1 MITVKINNNDV
12 SSFVNECEHV
22 PIVLRNRSYEPVL
35 REVNITINRNC
46 IHTISEN
53 HIVEILNGTT
63 PYFLGY
69 VFEINDDRSSTT
81 YTVVVYNYLYKLNEY
96 TIKNSSFLA
105 QVRLVTDYSSALT
118 FAPSDVNTVTNE
130 ITIADHGFDNDD
142 VIMFTSAGTLPDPVQ
157 ANYQYYV
164 RRIDLNTFA
173 IKINAFDDL
182 VLIDQGTGTHS
193 VTDDVELNDFI
204 RRDNE
209 AYSNTNIKWLFQK
222 MFGLAG
228 IGLVTSSVDSS
239 QIHTTVISAVSYN
252 WVWSEM
258 VLDYQ
263 MFQHIGFPSATNDPA
278 KVDQENELTFWE
290 FISKICS
297 YFAFTIRYTG
307 TTTNKQ
313 FTLYKGGTVSN
324 YTVNNDKAFDY
335 KSRIIK
341 GLNDSVYGIEQFA
354 ARSAYYAGS
363 ETALTEEGEMTAANR
378 KTSLNYPTN
387 LKILLR
393 KKSGTPADG
402 DIETDDYYTINDAG
416 NQFRIAYEVDWQEVS
431 FMTEILSEIKALV
444 KEISIDP
451 ASNLFYIVQED
462 TA

>member
-1 MITVKINNNDV
+1 MITITINSNDV
-12 SSFVNECEHV
+12 SPYLVDCEDI
-22 PIVLRNRSYEPVL
+22 PIILRNRSYEPVL
-35 REVNITINRNC
+35 REVVLTITKNC
-46 IHTISEN
+46 PYSIEEN
-53 HIVEILNGTT
+53 HIVEVLNGST

-69 VFEINDDRSSTT
+69 VFEINDERSSGI
-81 YTVVVYNYLYKLNEY
+81 YSIVVYNYLYKLNDY
-96 TIKNSSFLA
+96 TVKNSTFLS
-105 QVRLVTDYSSALT
+105 QLRLVTDYSSALT

-130 ITIADHGFDNDD
+130 ITITDHGFDNDD
-142 VIMFTSAGTLPDPVQ
+142 VIMFTSSGTLPDPVQ

-164 RRIDLNTFA
+164 RRVDANTFA

-182 VLIDQGTGTHS
+182 EIISQGTGTHS
-193 VTDDVELNDFI
+193 VTNDVDLNSFI

-209 AYSNTNIKWLFQK
+209 LYSNTNIKWIFQK
-222 MFGLAG
+222 MFALAG
-228 IGLVTSSVDSS
+228 IGLVTSGVDSS

-263 MFQHIGFPSATNDPA
+263 MFQHIGFPSATNDPP
-278 KVDQENELTFWE
+278 KSDFENELTFWE
-290 FISKICS
+290 FISMICG

-307 TTTNKQ
+307 TTANKQ

-324 YTVNNDKAFDY
+324 YSITDSKRFDY
-335 KSRIIK
+335 SSKIIK
-341 GLNDSVYGIEQFA
+341 GLSDSVFGVERFA
-354 ARSAYYAGS
+354 ARSAYYAGT
-363 ETALTEEGEMTAANR
+363 ETAPEEQGELTASNR
-378 KTSLNYPTN
+378 KTKFDYPSN

-402 DIETDDYYTINDAG
+402 DVETDDYYTIADAG
-416 NQFRIAYEVDWQEVS
+416 NQFRIAYEVDWEEET
-431 FMTEILSEIKALV
+431 FETEIQTEIKALV
-444 KEISIDP
+444 KEISIIP